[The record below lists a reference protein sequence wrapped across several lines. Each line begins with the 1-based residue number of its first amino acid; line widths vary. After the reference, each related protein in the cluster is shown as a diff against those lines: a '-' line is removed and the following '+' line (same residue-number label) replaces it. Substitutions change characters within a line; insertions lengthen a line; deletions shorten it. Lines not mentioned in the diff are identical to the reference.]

1 MIYWALSGESL
12 YLVDENLERLIGHF
26 IKVSA
31 EKQEVIYIYIY
42 IYVLLNNSKEKHW
55 TWVQVNQL

>member
-42 IYVLLNNSKEKHW
+42 VLLNNSKEKHW

>member
-12 YLVDENLERLIGHF
+12 YLVDENMERLIGQF

-42 IYVLLNNSKEKHW
+42 IYIYICVYIYVPE
-55 TWVQVNQL
+55 QL

>member
-12 YLVDENLERLIGHF
+12 YLVDENMERLIGQF

-42 IYVLLNNSKEKHW
+42 IYICVYIYVPE
-55 TWVQVNQL
+55 QL